1 MYDNNNADGKITALY
16 CRLSRDDE
24 LEGESN
30 SITTQKKILMKYAE
44 DNGFENCKFYIDDGI
59 TGTTSKRPD
68 FQKMISD
75 CENKK
80 VGTVIVKDMSRFGRN
95 YLEVGYYTEI
105 FFLENGIRFIAVNDN
120 VDSVKGS
127 DDFTPFRNIINEFY
141 AKDISNKIKTSLR
154 SKGLSGKHISR
165 CIYGY
170 KAGKNKQDWIIDEP
184 AAEIVKMI
192 YKLFIDGKGV
202 GAIALELQR
211 QGILTPVEYAKSN
224 GKYQTW
230 DTFGHHSW
238 CSATVSKILRQQE
251 YIGDTV
257 NFRSYKPSYKSK
269 KQIKNDKSDYVIF
282 ENTHPAIID
291 REQFELV
298 QKLLVSRKKVYAE
311 KTPDPLRGL
320 IMCADCGARLYL
332 QKQTN
337 PRYSNL
343 DCYYCGTYKR
353 NKDVCTNHRVL
364 LSDINEILSR
374 ELRFITEMA
383 NSNLDELVK
392 LLQRNAEKSNHIN
405 HSSLIKEKAACEKRI
420 GEIDLMIKRLFEQ
433 SVIGGLTSERF
444 SSLTADYEREQKE
457 LKEKLANLT
466 LKLSELDETDKSI
479 DRFIAVAKR
488 YADFETLTPEII
500 ISFVDKIFVHQ
511 MYLDDDGEK
520 CQQIDIVFNFIGE
533 FEHDSGLL

>member
-1 MYDNNNADGKITALY
+1 MYDNNNSDGKITALY

-44 DNGFENCKFYIDDGI
+44 DNSFENCEFYIDDGI
-59 TGTTSKRPD
+59 TGTTSNRPD
-68 FQKMISD
+68 FQRMLSD

-80 VGTVIVKDMSRFGRN
+80 IGTVIVKDLSRFGRN

-120 VDSVKGS
+120 VDSIKGN
-127 DDFTPFRNIINEFY
+127 DDFTPFRNIMNEYY
-141 AKDISNKIKTSLR
+141 AKDISKKIKTSLR

-165 CIYGY
+165 CVYGY
-170 KAGKNKQDWIIDEP
+170 KTGKDKQDWIIDEP
-184 AAEIVKMI
+184 AAEVVRMI

-202 GAIALELQR
+202 SAIALHLQR
-211 QGILTPVEYAKSN
+211 QGILTPVEYAKTN

-230 DTFGHHSW
+230 DTFGHHAW
-238 CSATVSKILRQQE
+238 CAATVSKILHQQE
-251 YIGDTV
+251 YVGDTV

-269 KQIKNDKSDYVIF
+269 KQIKNDKSGYAIF
-282 ENTHPAIID
+282 KNTHEAIID
-291 REQFELV
+291 REQFDLV
-298 QKLLVSRKKVYAE
+298 QKLLVSRKKVYA
-311 KTPDPLRGL
+311 KGKPDPLRGL

-332 QKQTN
+332 QRQAN
-337 PRYSNL
+337 RDYSHL
-343 DCYYCGTYKR
+343 DCYYCATYKR
-353 NKDVCTNHRVL
+353 EKSACTNHRVL

-383 NSNLDELVK
+383 NNNLEELVK
-392 LLQRNAEKSNHIN
+392 LLQKNSEKSNRIN
-405 HSSLIKEKAACEKRI
+405 HGSLIKEKAACKKRI
-420 GEIDLMIKRLFEQ
+420 GEIDLMIKKLFEQ
-433 SVIGGLTSERF
+433 SVTGGLSSERF
-444 SSLTADYEREQKE
+444 STLTADYENEQKA
-457 LKEKLANLT
+457 LKEKLADLT
-466 LKLSELDETDKSI
+466 KKLSELDETDKSI

-488 YADFETLTPEII
+488 FADFETLTPEII
-500 ISFVDKIFVHQ
+500 IAFVDKILVHQ

-533 FEHDSGLL
+533 FEHDSSLL

>member
-1 MYDNNNADGKITALY
+1 MYDNNNSDGKITALY

-30 SITTQKKILMKYAE
+30 SITTQKKILLKYAE
-44 DNGFENCKFYIDDGI
+44 DNGLENCEFYIDDGI
-59 TGTTSKRPD
+59 TGTTSNRPD
-68 FQKMISD
+68 FQRMLSD

-80 VGTVIVKDMSRFGRN
+80 IGTVIVKDLSRFGRN

-120 VDSVKGS
+120 VDSIKGN
-127 DDFTPFRNIINEFY
+127 DDFTPFRNIMNEYY
-141 AKDISNKIKTSLR
+141 AKDISKKIKTSLR

-165 CIYGY
+165 CVYGY
-170 KAGKNKQDWIIDEP
+170 KTGKDKQDWIIDEP
-184 AAEIVKMI
+184 AAEVVRMI

-202 GAIALELQR
+202 GAIALYLQR
-211 QGILTPVEYAKSN
+211 QGILTPVEYAKTN

-230 DTFGHHSW
+230 DTFGHHAW
-238 CSATVSKILRQQE
+238 CSATISKILRQQE

-269 KQIKNDKSDYVIF
+269 KQIKNDKSDYAIF
-282 ENTHPAIID
+282 KNTHEAIID
-291 REQFELV
+291 REQFDLV
-298 QKLLVSRKKVYAE
+298 QKLLVSRKKVYT
-311 KTPDPLRGL
+311 KGTPDPLRGL

-332 QKQTN
+332 QRQTN
-337 PRYSNL
+337 RDYAHL

-353 NKDVCTNHRVL
+353 EKSVCTNHRVL

-383 NSNLDELVK
+383 SNNLEELVK
-392 LLQRNAEKSNHIN
+392 LLQKNSEKSNRIN
-405 HSSLIKEKAACEKRI
+405 HGSLIKEKSACKKRI
-420 GEIDLMIKRLFEQ
+420 DEIDLMIKKLFEQ
-433 SVIGGLTSERF
+433 SVTGGLSSERF
-444 SSLTADYEREQKE
+444 STLTADYENEQKV
-457 LKEKLANLT
+457 LKEKFADLT
-466 LKLSELDETDKSI
+466 KKLSELDETDKSI

-488 YADFETLTPEII
+488 FADFETLTPEII
-500 ISFVDKIFVHQ
+500 IAFVDKILVHQ
-511 MYLDDDGEK
+511 MYIDDDGEK

-533 FEHDSGLL
+533 FEHGSSVL

>member
-1 MYDNNNADGKITALY
+1 
-16 CRLSRDDE
+16 
-24 LEGESN
+24 
-30 SITTQKKILMKYAE
+30 
-44 DNGFENCKFYIDDGI
+44 
-59 TGTTSKRPD
+59 
-68 FQKMISD
+68 MISD

-105 FFLENGIRFIAVNDN
+105 FFIENGIRFIAVNDN

-141 AKDISNKIKTSLR
+141 AKDISRKIKTSLR

-170 KAGKNKQDWIIDEP
+170 KAGKDKQDWIIDEP
-184 AAEIVKMI
+184 AAEIVRMI
-192 YKLFIDGKGV
+192 YKLFINGQGV
-202 GAIALELQR
+202 NAIAFELQR

-251 YIGDTV
+251 YVGDTV

-282 ENTHPAIID
+282 KNTHPAIID

-298 QKLLVSRKKVYAE
+298 QKLLVSRKKVFAD

-320 IMCADCGARLYL
+320 IICADCGARLYL
-332 QKQTN
+332 QRQAN

-353 NKDVCTNHRVL
+353 NKSVCTNHRVL

-383 NSNLDELVK
+383 SNNLDELVK
-392 LLQRNAEKSNHIN
+392 LLQKNSEKSNNIN
-405 HSSLIKEKAACEKRI
+405 HGSLIKEKAVCKKRI
-420 GEIDLMIKRLFEQ
+420 AEIDLMIKKLFEQ

-457 LKEKLANLT
+457 LKEKLADLT